1 MNNLQISD
9 EYKPVLEH
17 VKSFI
22 KEKIEP
28 MEEEFHSEV
37 GKRGDRWQ
45 YTDRMTEIRE
55 DLKNKAKEEGLWN
68 FFLPN
73 SQELQGFLISIMLIL
88 PNKWE

>member
-9 EYKPVLEH
+9 DYQPVLEH

-37 GKRGDRWQ
+37 GKGGLL
-45 YTDRMTEIRE
+45 TVIR
-55 DLKNKAKEEGLWN
+55 KWSV
-68 FFLPN
+68 FLD
-73 SQELQGFLISIMLIL
+73 F
-88 PNKWE
+88 